1 VELMSPQEFDT
12 IYESYKADI
21 FRFLCYLVKD
31 REEAEDIF
39 QEVWLRVIRH
49 GPPRE
54 EIQNLKPWLLTVVL
68 NLHRD
73 LLRKKRLRSF
83 FLLSW
88 KREEGRRARA
98 AEGLAPLS
106 TDPVYRSEQVF
117 LQRNIHEAIAKLPE
131 RQRRIFLLKEVEG
144 YQQAEIASAMGI
156 PVGTV
161 KSLMHRAVKSLRR
174 ELAANA
180 SKGVSVKCDAK
191 MLSV

>member
-1 VELMSPQEFDT
+1 
-12 IYESYKADI
+12 
-21 FRFLCYLVKD
+21 
-31 REEAEDIF
+31 
-39 QEVWLRVIRH
+39 
-49 GPPRE
+49 
-54 EIQNLKPWLLTVVL
+54 
-68 NLHRD
+68 
-73 LLRKKRLRSF
+73 
-83 FLLSW
+83 LSW